1 MVDCLRLE
9 YNTNLDNID
18 GLVKKHDVLQD
29 SYVIQFTTELD
40 QMLKNSNNAY
50 FGIEGRKKCLI
61 FCQNFLVIYENKLIS
76 FRSFKKL
83 YQHLHST
90 VEEQL

>member
-29 SYVIQFTTELD
+29 SYVI
-40 QMLKNSNNAY
+40 
-50 FGIEGRKKCLI
+50 
-61 FCQNFLVIYENKLIS
+61 
-76 FRSFKKL
+76 
-83 YQHLHST
+83 
-90 VEEQL
+90 

>member
-1 MVDCLRLE
+1 
-9 YNTNLDNID
+9 
-18 GLVKKHDVLQD
+18 
-29 SYVIQFTTELD
+29 
-40 QMLKNSNNAY
+40 MLKNSNNAY

-83 YQHLHST
+83 YQHLHSA